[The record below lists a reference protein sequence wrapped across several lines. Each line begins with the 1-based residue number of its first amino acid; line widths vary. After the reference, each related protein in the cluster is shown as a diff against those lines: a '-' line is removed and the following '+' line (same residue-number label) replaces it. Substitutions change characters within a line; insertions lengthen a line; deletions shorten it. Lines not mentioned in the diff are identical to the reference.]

1 MKRGKVGAAI
11 ANLSGDPG
19 GGVLQLQEEVVNKNK
34 KKTVKEHLLD
44 LHPRQRTI
52 QSEAVI
58 DNCED
63 EHIFHP
69 VLFDRI
75 TGGLIRKSAM
85 QLRGAAGPSA
95 TDAVQWKRFLTEHKQ
110 ASNTLCQSVA
120 GVARKLC
127 TQHVAPDYINNLRD
141 CRLIPLDKMP
151 GIRPIGISEVLRRL
165 IGKAALSVLK
175 PYIREV
181 AGNKQLSAGHE
192 AGCEAAIHAIR
203 KMFTDHECEG
213 LLLVDAEN
221 AFNELNRQTALRNI
235 QVLCP
240 GFSKICTIFYREP
253 SQLYLSG
260 DTIQSEEG
268 TTQGDPLAM
277 PFFGVSAMP
286 IINATETPGCK
297 QVWIADDATGIGDI
311 DALKIWWDKIST
323 FGPSFGYY
331 PNEKKTKVL
340 VKPEFE
346 EKAREIFK
354 KSSVEVLTEGHRVLG
369 SVVGSQKFVEQYV
382 SGLVEEWLAELQTLS
397 DIAKTEPQAALSC
410 LTHGLQSK
418 YTFLLRTTP
427 DIIELVQPIQT
438 FIEDTLLPNIFG
450 RALSDELM
458 RVAKLPCREGG
469 LGIIDLTR
477 QSFLGKSLYIS
488 EPLIESVVS
497 GSFEPMES
505 IFSLQQ
511 RRKNQVYKSNRAESK
526 QRLTEVLD
534 ECSNDLKRMVLLASE
549 RGASA

>member
-1 MKRGKVGAAI
+1 
-11 ANLSGDPG
+11 
-19 GGVLQLQEEVVNKNK
+19 
-34 KKTVKEHLLD
+34 
-44 LHPRQRTI
+44 
-52 QSEAVI
+52 
-58 DNCED
+58 
-63 EHIFHP
+63 
-69 VLFDRI
+69 
-75 TGGLIRKSAM
+75 
-85 QLRGAAGPSA
+85 
-95 TDAVQWKRFLTEHKQ
+95 
-110 ASNTLCQSVA
+110 
-120 GVARKLC
+120 
-127 TQHVAPDYINNLRD
+127 
-141 CRLIPLDKMP
+141 
-151 GIRPIGISEVLRRL
+151 
-165 IGKAALSVLK
+165 
-175 PYIREV
+175 
-181 AGNKQLSAGHE
+181 
-192 AGCEAAIHAIR
+192 
-203 KMFTDHECEG
+203 
-213 LLLVDAEN
+213 
-221 AFNELNRQTALRNI
+221 
-235 QVLCP
+235 
-240 GFSKICTIFYREP
+240 
-253 SQLYLSG
+253 
-260 DTIQSEEG
+260 
-268 TTQGDPLAM
+268 
-277 PFFGVSAMP
+277 MP

-354 KSSVEVLTEGHRVLG
+354 KSSVEVLTEGQRVLG

-450 RALSDELM
+450 RAISDELM

-477 QSFLGKSLYIS
+477 QSFLEKSLYIS

-497 GSFEPMES
+497 GSFELMES

-511 RRKNQVYKSNRAESK
+511 RRKNQVYKSNRAE
-526 QRLTEVLD
+526 
-534 ECSNDLKRMVLLASE
+534 
-549 RGASA
+549 